1 MIRSYAFAFIPATLF
16 SGCTSHRAADG
27 NTVAALDSIV
37 LERTPCY
44 GTCPAYRLTIA
55 RGGAVRYLGKN
66 VEDSAPPVSATI
78 PAGLLDTLAARAA
91 QIGFDQLPDTIANDR
106 SLCVTAATAQSTTT
120 VRRFGERWTAAGSS
134 PACAPGRRGR
144 PRAPPLVRLAAFG
157 DLADSLPDP
166 RRWIPPDRR
175 R

>member
-44 GTCPAYRLTIA
+44 GSCPAYRLTIA

-106 SLCVTAATAQSTTT
+106 SLCVTAATDNSTIIVGLFGQRSKEVVYYMGCTT
-120 VRRFGERWTAAGSS
+120 
-134 PACAPGRRGR
+134 GRMDV
-144 PRAPPLVRLAAFG
+144 PRAPPLVKLAAFA
-157 DLADSLPDP
+157 DLVDSLTDS
-166 RRWIPPDRR
+166 RRWIHPDRR